1 MSPRHRRLL
10 PWLALFVVYVVWGS
24 TYMAIRIA
32 VRDMPPFAAAAVR
45 FGAAGPVMALI
56 ALFVD
61 RENGRPTRRQL
72 ADYALIGVLL
82 LAFGNA
88 MVMWAEQRIA
98 SGITALIVAMV
109 PTWLT
114 FFDGLRP
121 HGQPWTLR
129 VWLGVLVGMVGVG
142 LVARPGGGMEA
153 GHWPAVALLMVASIA
168 WSIGSLYSQ
177 SGPRRLPLFSAAA
190 VEMIAGALVLAA
202 ESRLMREDLGRF
214 ASAPPQAW
222 WALLYLAVFG
232 SLVGFTAF
240 AFCLNELPASTVG
253 TYAYVN
259 PVVAELVAAVKDVD
273 RALDVLVLVRR
284 VAPREPGRVL
294 PARVEDQQ
302 QIGQVRQEAPAV
314 GDVDLHASAQA
325 AGVLLERRGEVGG
338 PEPHAGQ

>member
-1 MSPRHRRLL
+1 MPRGRRAGPEPATLDEVDRGLVLALSRDGRRSAAALAKELGLSRQAVTERIRDLERRRIIRGYRADVDPLALGLEVRAQLRLTLDATAPASREKDVLRRLATNPL
-10 PWLALFVVYVVWGS
+10 VRSVYRVSGE
-24 TYMAIRIA
+24 
-32 VRDMPPFAAAAVR
+32 D
-45 FGAAGPVMALI
+45 GLVMALI

-61 RENGRPTRRQL
+61 RESGRPTRRQL

-88 MVMWAEQRIA
+88 MVMWAEQRIT

-129 VWLGVLVGMVGVG
+129 VWLGVMVGMAGVG
-142 LVARPGGGMEA
+142 LVARPGGGMAA
-153 GHWPAVALLMVASIA
+153 GHWPAVAMLMVASIA

-177 SGPRRLPLFSAAA
+177 SVPRRLPLFSAAA
-190 VEMIAGALVLAA
+190 VEMIAGAVVLAA

-214 ASAPPQAW
+214 ASASPNAW

-240 AFCLNELPASTVG
+240 AFCL
-253 TYAYVN
+253 
-259 PVVAELVAAVKDVD
+259 
-273 RALDVLVLVRR
+273 
-284 VAPREPGRVL
+284 
-294 PARVEDQQ
+294 
-302 QIGQVRQEAPAV
+302 
-314 GDVDLHASAQA
+314 
-325 AGVLLERRGEVGG
+325 
-338 PEPHAGQ
+338 